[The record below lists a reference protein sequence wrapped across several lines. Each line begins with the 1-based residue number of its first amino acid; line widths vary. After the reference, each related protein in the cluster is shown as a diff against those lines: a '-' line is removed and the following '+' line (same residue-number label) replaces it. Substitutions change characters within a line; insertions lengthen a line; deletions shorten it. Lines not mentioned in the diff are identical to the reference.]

1 MLAPFHLMVLR
12 PAHHA
17 RVAAMQHQLD
27 PHRAQFVRSA
37 TAALMPLRHQS
48 RVVTDITRRCHRR
61 HAQYAQPAASAQREP
76 APR

>member
-1 MLAPFHLMVLR
+1 MQARSHLMVLR
-12 PAHHA
+12 PARHA

-48 RVVTDITRRCHRR
+48 RVATDITQRCHRR
-61 HAQYAQPAASAQREP
+61 HAQYAQPAASAHLEP
-76 APR
+76 EPR